1 MRPTL
6 ETTNRIHQISTALVN
21 AKIPVSA
28 IESKA
33 LGFYVIWYYG
43 SSVKE
48 TNRLHAALRT
58 IEGLSHCKGED
69 GYLVSKG
76 ACIVVAL

>member
-28 IESKA
+28 IECKST
-33 LGFYVIWYYG
+33 GFYVVWYYG

-48 TNRLHAALRT
+48 SNALHAALRT

-69 GYLVSKG
+69 GYLASRG
-76 ACIVVAL
+76 AYITVAL